1 MFLFTDRFFLSVP
14 PCINC
19 LNNVTIHSSITSNS
33 IGIKGDGVMVKKQV
47 HFGAMIHGVG
57 GHISSWRHPEVNPKQ
72 SVDLQFYTQQA
83 QIAEKGKFDVVFIA
97 DGLFINDKSIPHFL
111 NRFEPV
117 TILSALAAVTNHV
130 GLVGTISTSYS
141 EPFNVAR
148 QLASLDLISNG
159 RAGWNV
165 VTTPLESTALNFNK
179 KIEDH
184 PSHPER
190 YEIAKEYLD
199 VVKGL
204 WDSWE
209 DDAFIAD
216 IEKDLFFDKD
226 KLHVLD
232 YKGKYFNVHGPLNI
246 QRSIQGQPVIFQA
259 GSSPAGIA
267 LAARDADAVF
277 SAPKSLEESQ
287 QFKQKLTDASVN
299 VGRTSELKLFPGI
312 SPIIGDSAIE
322 AEKRYWEV
330 AELVSDEKALAYLGR
345 YFDHHDFSQYDIDA
359 PFPELGDLGRNS
371 FQAFTDRIKQYAKE
385 EQLTLR
391 EVALREATPRSNF
404 IGTPEHIADEIIR
417 WIDADAADGFIITT
431 VAPHTLE
438 DFVEKVVPILQEKG
452 YYREDYPAS
461 TLRENLGLPIKENRY
476 SKQLIK

>member
-1 MFLFTDRFFLSVP
+1 MGRL
-14 PCINC
+14 
-19 LNNVTIHSSITSNS
+19 
-33 IGIKGDGVMVKKQV
+33 KKKQV

-57 GHISSWRHPEVNPKQ
+57 GNISSWRHPEVNPKQ
-72 SVDLQFYTQQA
+72 SVDLQFYTEQA
-83 QIAEKGKFDVVFIA
+83 QLAEQGKFDVVFIA
-97 DGLFINDKSIPHFL
+97 DGLFINEKSIPHFL
-111 NRFEPV
+111 NRFEPI
-117 TILSALAAVTNHV
+117 TILSALAVATKNV

-179 KIEDH
+179 KIENH
-184 PSHPER
+184 PSHAER

-209 DDAFIAD
+209 DDAFIAN
-216 IEKDLFFDKD
+216 IEKDLFFDKE

-232 YKGKYFNVHGPLNI
+232 YKGKYFNVRGPLNI
-246 QRSIQGQPVIFQA
+246 QRSRQGQPVIFQA
-259 GSSPAGIA
+259 GSSPAGIE

-277 SAPKSLEESQ
+277 SAPSSIEESKA
-287 QFKQKLTDASVN
+287 FKQKLTKAAVET
-299 VGRTSELKLFPGI
+299 GRNPEQLKLFPGI
-312 SPIIGDSAIE
+312 SPIIGETTED

-345 YFDHHDFSQYDIDA
+345 YFDHHDFSQYDLDA
-359 PFPELGDLGRNS
+359 PFPELGELGRNS
-371 FQAFTDRIKQYAKE
+371 FQAFTDRIKQYARE
-385 EQLTLR
+385 EKLTLR
-391 EVALREATPRSNF
+391 EVALREATPRTNF
-404 IGTPEHIADEIIR
+404 IGTPNYIANEIIR
-417 WIDADAADGFIITT
+417 WIEADAADGFIITT
-431 VAPHTLE
+431 VAPHTLK
-438 DFVEKVVPILQEKG
+438 DFVEKVVPILQQKG
-452 YYREDYPAS
+452 YYREQYPAS

-476 SKQLIK
+476 TKQPI

>member
-1 MFLFTDRFFLSVP
+1 
-14 PCINC
+14 
-19 LNNVTIHSSITSNS
+19 
-33 IGIKGDGVMVKKQV
+33 MVKKKQV

-57 GHISSWRHPEVNPKQ
+57 GNISSWRHPEVNPKQ
-72 SVDLQFYTQQA
+72 SVDLQFYTEQA
-83 QIAEKGKFDVVFIA
+83 QLAEQGKFDVVFIA
-97 DGLFINDKSIPHFL
+97 DGLFINEKSIPHFL

-117 TILSALAAVTNHV
+117 TILSALAAATKNV

-165 VTTPLESTALNFNK
+165 VTTPLESTALNFSK

-184 PSHPER
+184 PSHAER

-209 DDAFIAD
+209 DDAFIAN

-232 YKGKYFNVHGPLNI
+232 YKGKYFNVRGPLNI
-246 QRSIQGQPVIFQA
+246 QRSRQGQPVIFQA
-259 GSSPAGIA
+259 GSSPAGIE

-277 SAPKSLEESQ
+277 SAPSSIEESKA
-287 QFKQKLTDASVN
+287 FKQKLTKAALEA
-299 VGRTSELKLFPGI
+299 GRNSEQLKLFPGI
-312 SPIIGDSAIE
+312 SPIIGETIEE

-345 YFDHHDFSQYDIDA
+345 YFDHHDFSQYNINA
-359 PFPELGDLGRNS
+359 PFPELGEIGRNS
-371 FQAFTDRIKQYAKE
+371 FQAFTDRIKQYAKDE
-385 EQLTLR
+385 KLSLR
-391 EVALREATPRSNF
+391 EVALREATPRTSF
-404 IGTPEHIADEIIR
+404 IGTPDHIANEIIR
-417 WIDADAADGFIITT
+417 WIEADAADGFIITT
-431 VAPHTLE
+431 VAPNTLKN
-438 DFVEKVVPILQEKG
+438 FVEKVVPILQQKG
-452 YYREDYPAS
+452 YYREQYPAS

-476 SKQLIK
+476 TKQLI

>member
-1 MFLFTDRFFLSVP
+1 
-14 PCINC
+14 
-19 LNNVTIHSSITSNS
+19 
-33 IGIKGDGVMVKKQV
+33 MVKKQV

-72 SVDLQFYTQQA
+72 SVDIQFYTQQA
-83 QIAEKGKFDVVFIA
+83 QVAERGKFDVVFIA
-97 DGLFINDKSIPHFL
+97 DGLFINEKSIPHFL

-117 TILSALAAVTNHV
+117 TILSALASVTNNV

-179 KIEDH
+179 KVEDH
-184 PSHPER
+184 PSHAER

-216 IEKDLFFDKD
+216 IDKDLFFDKD

-232 YKGKYFNVHGPLNI
+232 YKGKYFNVRGPLNI
-246 QRSIQGQPVIFQA
+246 QRSSQGQPVIFQA
-259 GSSPAGIA
+259 GSSPSGIA
-267 LAARDADAVF
+267 LAVRDADAVF

-287 QFKQKLTDASVN
+287 LFKQKLTEA
-299 VGRTSELKLFPGI
+299 
-312 SPIIGDSAIE
+312 AIN
-322 AEKRYWEV
+322 AKR
-330 AELVSDEKALAYLGR
+330 D
-345 YFDHHDFSQYDIDA
+345 
-359 PFPELGDLGRNS
+359 PE
-371 FQAFTDRIKQYAKE
+371 Q
-385 EQLTLR
+385 
-391 EVALREATPRSNF
+391 
-404 IGTPEHIADEIIR
+404 
-417 WIDADAADGFIITT
+417 
-431 VAPHTLE
+431 
-438 DFVEKVVPILQEKG
+438 
-452 YYREDYPAS
+452 
-461 TLRENLGLPIKENRY
+461 
-476 SKQLIK
+476 